1 MRRGGQI
8 SGIVS
13 LVMIFCALCLCVFAV
28 LTLTTAD
35 RERALSERT
44 AEQTAAYYEADRAAA
59 EHIAALSGED
69 CYPDGTRVVFT
80 VPAGETRTLEV
91 EAQKDRGQF
100 RILRWQTV
108 FSGSWTTDAHIE
120 VWSGN

>member
-28 LTLTTAD
+28 LTLSAAD

-44 AEQTAAYYEADRAAA
+44 AEQAAEYYEADRIAA
-59 EHIAALSGED
+59 EKVAALNGRD
-69 CYPDGTRVVFT
+69 YPDGAHVSFS
-80 VPAGETRTLEV
+80 VPAGETQTLEV
-91 EAQKDRGQF
+91 EVQKDQGQF
-100 RILRWQTV
+100 KILRWQTV
-108 FSGSWTTDAHIE
+108 YSGSWTTDNHIE

>member
-28 LTLTTAD
+28 LTLSTAD
-35 RERALSERT
+35 RERALSDRT
-44 AEQTAAYYEADRAAA
+44 AEQAAAYYEADRIAV
-59 EHIAALSGED
+59 EQVAALNGADYSDGE
-69 CYPDGTRVVFT
+69 RVVFS
-80 VPAGETRTLEV
+80 VPVGETQTLEV
-91 EAQKDRGQF
+91 EVQQYRGQF
-100 RILRWQTV
+100 KILRWQAV
-108 FSGSWTTDAHIE
+108 YSGSWTTDDHIE

>member
-28 LTLTTAD
+28 LTLSAAD
-35 RERALSERT
+35 REHTLSERT
-44 AEQTAAYYEADRAAA
+44 AERTAAYYEADRIAA
-59 EHIAALSGED
+59 EKVAALNSRD
-69 CYPDGTRVVFT
+69 YPDGTRVVFS
-80 VPAGETRTLEV
+80 VPAGDTQTLEV
-91 EAQKDRGQF
+91 EVQKDRGQF
-100 RILRWQTV
+100 KILRWQTV